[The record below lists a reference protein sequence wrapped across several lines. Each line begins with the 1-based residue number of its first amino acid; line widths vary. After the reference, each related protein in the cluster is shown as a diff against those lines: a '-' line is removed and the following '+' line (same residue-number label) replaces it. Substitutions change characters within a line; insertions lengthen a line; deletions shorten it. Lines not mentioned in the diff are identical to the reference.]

1 MTGHIAKVLVL
12 VTVLVAACTRGST
25 TTNNST
31 PTPSP
36 SAGKIAWTDCGG
48 GLQCGKL
55 AVPLDYAHPSA
66 GTIDIYLNKK
76 PATDRANRI
85 GSVLINP
92 GGPGASGIT
101 YLQESLDT
109 FAHLNQRFDLIGF
122 DPRGVGQSSGVVC
135 ADAATEEAFDELDGV
150 LDDPQEKQAA
160 IDADKAYAMGCELR
174 SGRVLPYVDTASA
187 ARDMDLIRAAVGDPK
202 LTYLGFSYGTFLGQ
216 MYAHLFP
223 KNVRALALD
232 GVVDPALDANED
244 LLVYVT
250 GFESNLQAF
259 LSDCRSR
266 ANVSP
271 RCLFAQGG
279 DPATRLNNLMQRLD
293 VTPIRVGSRNLTRS
307 MAVTGVQ
314 AALFD
319 QSTWTYLDQAL
330 TLADHGDGQLLLQ
343 LALALF
349 QADPPAQ
356 NLAVSCL
363 DKPVPTDIAA
373 YDALTNAFQK
383 ASPFFGPDFQY
394 GNLVCA
400 YWPVKPTGKPEALTA
415 DGAPP
420 ILIIGGTNDPATPYI
435 EAQNV
440 AKRFAGSVLLTRTG
454 NGHTSYASSRCS
466 AAATD
471 AYLLNLT
478 LPAAGTVCSS

>member
-1 MTGHIAKVLVL
+1 ML
-12 VTVLVAACTRGST
+12 VTILATACTRSPAPV
-25 TTNNST
+25 SSSH
-31 PTPSP
+31 PPSP
-36 SAGKIAWTDCGG
+36 AAGSIAWTDCGG

-55 AVPLDYAHPSA
+55 TVPLDYAHPSA
-66 GTIDIYLNKK
+66 GTIDIYLNRK
-76 PATDRANRI
+76 PATDKANRI

-92 GGPGASGIT
+92 GGPGASGIA

-109 FAHLNQRFDLIGF
+109 FANLNRRFDLVGF

-160 IDADKAYAMGCELR
+160 IAADKAYAAGCQQR
-174 SGRVLPYVDTASA
+174 SGRVLPYVDTTSA

-244 LLVYVT
+244 LLVYVK

-259 LSDCRSR
+259 LTDCRAR
-266 ANVSP
+266 ATANP

-279 DPATRLNNLMQRLD
+279 DPGTRLNNLMQRLD

-319 QSTWTYLDQAL
+319 QSTWPYLDQAL
-330 TLADHGDGQLLLQ
+330 TLADRGDGQLLLQ

-363 DKPVPTDIAA
+363 DKPVPTDVAA
-373 YDALTNAFQK
+373 YDALTSEFQQ

-420 ILIIGGTNDPATPYI
+420 ILLIGGTNDPATPYV

-440 AKRFAGSVLLTRTG
+440 NKRLAGSVLLTRTG
-454 NGHTSYASSRCS
+454 NGHTSYASSQCS
-466 AAATD
+466 ASATD
-471 AYLLNLT
+471 AYLFDLT
-478 LPAAGTVCSS
+478 LPTAGTVCSS

>member
-1 MTGHIAKVLVL
+1 MTGHIAKVLLL
-12 VTVLVAACTRGST
+12 VTLLVVACSRTAT
-25 TTNNST
+25 TFNSNST
-31 PTPSP
+31 PSP
-36 SAGKIAWTDCGG
+36 KAGSIAWTDCGG
-48 GLQCGKL
+48 GFQCGKL

-66 GTIDIYLNKK
+66 GTLDIYLNRK

-92 GGPGASGIT
+92 GGPGASGIS
-101 YLQESLDT
+101 YLQDSVST
-109 FAHLNQRFDLIGF
+109 FANLNRRFDLIGF

-135 ADAATEEAFDELDGV
+135 ADAAQEEAFDELDGV

-160 IDADKAYAMGCELR
+160 INADKAYAAGCAQR

-187 ARDMDLIRAAVGDPK
+187 ARDMDLIRQAVGDPK

-232 GVVDPALDANED
+232 GVVDPSLSANDD
-244 LLVYVT
+244 LLVYVK

-259 LSDCRSR
+259 LADCR
-266 ANVSP
+266 AHATATP
-271 RCLFAQGG
+271 RCFFAQGG
-279 DPATRLNNLMQRLD
+279 DPGTRLMNLIQRLD
-293 VTPIRVGSRNLTRS
+293 VTPIKVGDKNLTRS

-319 QSTWTYLDQAL
+319 QSTWPYLDQAL
-330 TLADHGDGQLLLQ
+330 TLADRGDGSVLMQFAQ
-343 LALALF
+343 ALI
-349 QADPPAQ
+349 QADPIAQ

-363 DKPVPTDIAA
+363 DKPVPTDIAT
-373 YDALTNAFQK
+373 YDALTGAFQQ

-394 GNLVCA
+394 SNLICA
-400 YWPVKPTGKPEALTA
+400 YWPAKPTGKAEALTA

-420 ILIIGGTNDPATPYI
+420 ILLIGGTNDPATPYS
-435 EAQNV
+435 EAKDVNQ
-440 AKRFAGSVLLTRTG
+440 RLAGSVLLTRTG
-454 NGHTSYASSRCS
+454 NGHTSYASSPCS

-471 AYLLNLT
+471 AYLIDLT